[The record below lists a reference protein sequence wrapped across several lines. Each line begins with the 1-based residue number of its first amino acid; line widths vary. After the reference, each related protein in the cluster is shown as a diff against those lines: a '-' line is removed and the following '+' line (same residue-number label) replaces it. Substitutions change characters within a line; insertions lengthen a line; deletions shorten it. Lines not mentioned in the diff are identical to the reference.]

1 MYKSLKVLII
11 NLILFLFLIL
21 LLELFFKIFL
31 PQNLQGKMTELTDF
45 GYANKSYGSSI
56 HHFNDIKVT
65 YHYSYPNLRKSFF
78 NKNKENILILGDSFT
93 FGYLLNI
100 ENTFVRKIENCFLQ
114 KYNFLNAAT
123 GGYGLSNNVGYT
135 EKYISDLNP
144 KKIIYFLNTTDI
156 GRSYLNQIYTYKN
169 NRLLFNKF
177 SQDKKKSFKKFISNI
192 PFYEYLIEN
201 SHFFQ
206 FIRKQLHSKILI
218 ENKNVVSVTNRMIND
233 ADILGRNLFL
243 KLNSIAKNNESELIV
258 VSIGFDRFSSWS
270 KLQEKLSK
278 KFYKNKENF
287 FGTNM
292 ISFVDLGDDLVE
304 QSDNNL
310 KNITI
315 KDDGHPN
322 INGASIIGKSAC
334 KKLSDIIK

>member
-1 MYKSLKVLII
+1 MNKSLKVLGI

-21 LLELFFKIFL
+21 MLEFFFKLFL
-31 PQNLQGKMTELTDF
+31 PQNLQGKMTVLTDF
-45 GYANKSYGSSI
+45 GFANKSYGSSI
-56 HHFNDIKVT
+56 HFFNDIKVR
-65 YHYSYPNLRKSFF
+65 YNYSYPHLRKSFF
-78 NKNKENILILGDSFT
+78 DENKENILILGDSFT

-123 GGYGLSNNVGYT
+123 GGYGLSNNVGYS
-135 EKYISDLNP
+135 EKYVSELNP
-144 KKIIYFLNTTDI
+144 KKIVYFLNTTDI
-156 GRSYLNQIYTYKN
+156 GRSYLNKLYTYEN
-169 NRLLFNKF
+169 NKLVLNKF
-177 SQDKKKSFKKFISNI
+177 SQDNKKSFKKFISNI

-218 ENKNVVSVTNRMIND
+218 ENKNIVNLTNKMIID
-233 ADILGRNLFL
+233 ADILGQSLFL

-258 VSIGFDRFSSWS
+258 VSIGFDRFSSWT

-278 KFYKNKENF
+278 KFYIDKENF
-287 FGTNM
+287 FSSNM
-292 ISFVDLGDDLVE
+292 ISFIDLGDDLVE

-322 INGASIIGKSAC
+322 IKGASIIGKLAC
-334 KKLSDIIK
+334 KKLKDVIN